1 MYKHPAVLVGVE
13 CQCVLM
19 RNYRNVILSFKP
31 GKNIRKMIFLFS
43 QWHGR
48 LGRKIRAFP
57 TGVKPFHPIPSHH
70 IPLHSILFCS
80 TLTSWIS
87 RASPW
92 SISSTLKNHTNQ
104 IFLWYI
110 QLHEDFLLQA
120 IISPRDPFRRWCLK
134 QVQSNLSLRTP
145 LYYGQFVWS
154 QKCQKS
160 YITYL
165 YNTDTSVTRTL
176 GSAPL
181 VSVLRRF
188 DCTDIHR

>member
-1 MYKHPAVLVGVE
+1 MYKHPAVLVGLE

-31 GKNIRKMIFLFS
+31 GKNIRKMFFLFS
-43 QWHGR
+43 QWHRR
-48 LGRKIRAFP
+48 LGRKIWEFP
-57 TGVKPFHPIPSHH
+57 TGVKPFHSIPFHPIPTHSTPH
-70 IPLHSILFCS
+70 HSILFCS

-92 SISSTLKNHTNQ
+92 SISSTLKNHSNQ

-154 QKCQKS
+154 QKCKKLHS
-160 YITYL
+160 PA
-165 YNTDTSVTRTL
+165 TSIIRT
-176 GSAPL
+176 PL
-181 VSVLRRF
+181 
-188 DCTDIHR
+188 

>member
-48 LGRKIRAFP
+48 LGRKIREFP

-70 IPLHSILFCS
+70 IPLHSVLFCS

-92 SISSTLKNHTNQ
+92 SISDTLKNHTNQ
-104 IFLWYI
+104 IFFVVYTTTWSLFIVSNNFPQRTLFEGDVWGKYSLTSPYGHLSITDSLFGPRNAKNHTLPTSII
-110 QLHEDFLLQA
+110 Q
-120 IISPRDPFRRWCLK
+120 
-134 QVQSNLSLRTP
+134 TP
-145 LYYGQFVWS
+145 L
-154 QKCQKS
+154 
-160 YITYL
+160 
-165 YNTDTSVTRTL
+165 
-176 GSAPL
+176 
-181 VSVLRRF
+181 
-188 DCTDIHR
+188 